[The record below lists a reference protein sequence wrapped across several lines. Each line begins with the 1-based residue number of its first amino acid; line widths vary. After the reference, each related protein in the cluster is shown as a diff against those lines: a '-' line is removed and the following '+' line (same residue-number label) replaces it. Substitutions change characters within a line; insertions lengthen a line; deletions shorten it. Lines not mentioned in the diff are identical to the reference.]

1 LYGDWFQP
9 ETRTLMNLIDIHKE
23 AGNEAD
29 NENFE
34 FVYVDRF
41 SEQKNE
47 DLNKANP
54 LYTIPTIVDSSNN
67 LVLGES

>member
-1 LYGDWFQP
+1 
-9 ETRTLMNLIDIHKE
+9 MNLIDIHKE
-23 AGNEAD
+23 AGD
-29 NENFE
+29 NESEQFE
-34 FVYVDRF
+34 FYYVDRF

-47 DLNKANP
+47 ALKAANP